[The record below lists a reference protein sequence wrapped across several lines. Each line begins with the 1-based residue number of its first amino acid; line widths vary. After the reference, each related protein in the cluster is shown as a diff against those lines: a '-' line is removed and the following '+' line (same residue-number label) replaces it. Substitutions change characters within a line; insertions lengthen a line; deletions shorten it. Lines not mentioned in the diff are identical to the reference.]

1 MLFLFVFVFL
11 KHVYWVLM
19 HFYCDIIMHFKV
31 VLNYGIKSNIELQPL
46 NSIVIANPW
55 ELL

>member
-19 HFYCDIIMHFKV
+19 HFYCDIIMRFKV